1 MTYEPQGKKLGAKKT
16 INYSDY
22 QAPASKVAEETA
34 PYGTDKK

>member
-1 MTYEPQGKKLGAKKT
+1 MAEALSKTLTAKKT